1 MKIIDV
7 FRSKVI
13 VFIIQIFIL
22 SLVLISFNYTSPINF
37 DVNVSPPQ
45 ERIIQTIANYV
56 LFRDFSGLIFIYS
69 IWISISFIP
78 IIVYNSFKRAYSMN
92 LLTFFFPNFFV
103 YTFLSKYSPNYYKSN
118 FLFHIIPTIFIGLT
132 IVGVSLGGSFI
143 LKKLRKTKIETQ
155 IEDLHIIMN
164 KIKSKCPNCG
174 TEFNSTP
181 IYCYKCNLNIM
192 MKNEDTIENEK

>member
-1 MKIIDV
+1 MKIKEV

-13 VFIIQIFIL
+13 IFIIQIFIL
-22 SLVLISFNYTSPINF
+22 SLVLVSFKYTSPINF
-37 DVNVSPPQ
+37 DSIVSPPQ

-56 LFRDFSGLIFIYS
+56 LFKDFSGLIFIYS

-78 IIVYNSFKRAYSMN
+78 IIAYNSFKRAYSMN
-92 LLTFFFPNFFV
+92 LLTFFFLNFFV
-103 YTFLSKYSPNYYKSN
+103 YTFLSKYSPIYYKSN
-118 FLFHIIPTIFIGLT
+118 FLFHIIPTIFIGLM

-164 KIKSKCPNCG
+164 QIKSKCPKCG

-181 IYCYKCNLNIM
+181 IYCYKCNSNIILES
-192 MKNEDTIENEK
+192 EDTIEVE

>member
-1 MKIIDV
+1 MKILDF

-22 SLVLISFNYTSPINF
+22 SLVLVSFNYSSPINF

-164 KIKSKCPNCG
+164 QIKSKCPKCG

-181 IYCYKCNLNIM
+181 IYCYKCNSNIILES
-192 MKNEDTIENEK
+192 EDTIEVE

>member
-1 MKIIDV
+1 MKILDF

-22 SLVLISFNYTSPINF
+22 SLVLVSFNYSSPINF

-118 FLFHIIPTIFIGLT
+118 FLFHIIPTIFIGL
-132 IVGVSLGGSFI
+132 ILVVVSFGGSFI
-143 LKKLRKTKIETQ
+143 LKNLGKTKTEAH

-164 KIKSKCPNCG
+164 QIKSKCPNCG
-174 TEFNSTP
+174 TIFNSTP
-181 IYCYKCNLNIM
+181 IYCYKCNLKIM
-192 MKNEDTIENEK
+192 IKNEDNIENG

>member
-1 MKIIDV
+1 MKILDF

-13 VFIIQIFIL
+13 IFIIQIFIL
-22 SLVLISFNYTSPINF
+22 SLVLIFFNYNSPINF
-37 DVNVSPPQ
+37 DSKVSPPQ

-78 IIVYNSFKRAYSMN
+78 IFIYNSFKRAYSMN

-103 YTFLSKYSPNYYKSN
+103 YAFLYNNSINYYKSN
-118 FLFHIIPTIFIGLT
+118 FLFHIIPTIFIGLI
-132 IVGVSLGGSFI
+132 IVVVSFVGSFF
-143 LKKLRKTKIETQ
+143 LKKLGKPKIETR

-164 KIKSKCPNCG
+164 QIKSKCPNCG
-174 TEFNSTP
+174 TIFNSTP
-181 IYCYKCNLNIM
+181 IYCYKCNSNIIIES
-192 MKNEDTIENEK
+192 EDNIEVE